1 MTKRTLVATGIA
13 ILLTAALAFA
23 QGPGRMRA
31 GGPGGLDSPGRL
43 GGYPA
48 ASCQGCEL
56 LTPVMTR
63 LLDLTDAQKEAI
75 RAEGNAARDAAKPLR
90 EQLRNLHLQ
99 IAEASNSGATDSTL
113 EGLANQV
120 GALQGNLLAIS
131 LKSRAA
137 IHNNILTAEQRTKL
151 TELRSEQR
159 NRRRTRPDRLNR
171 RQPGAPSTNAPSAP
185 SAPQPPNGF

>member
-1 MTKRTLVATGIA
+1 MA
-13 ILLTAALAFA
+13 
-23 QGPGRMRA
+23 
-31 GGPGGLDSPGRL
+31 
-43 GGYPA
+43 
-48 ASCQGCEL
+48 
-56 LTPVMTR
+56 R

-75 RAEGNAARDAAKPLR
+75 RAEGKAARDAAKPLR
-90 EQLRNLHLQ
+90 EQLRTLHLQ